1 MPISNP
7 ISPVQN
13 AIVMPFSWGDASP
26 KPIATV
32 AAGATIFTA
41 QIVIIVPFNGVD
53 CALQLGTLEDPDRL
67 IAANQNDPTF
77 AAEYETN
84 PGLLF
89 FGSTDLYL
97 TITPGS
103 GCTQGNGFILIEV

>member
-13 AIVMPFSWGDASP
+13 AIVVPFSWGDASP

-32 AAGATIFTA
+32 PAGGTIFTA
-41 QIVIIVPFNGVD
+41 QIVILVSFNGD
-53 CALQLGTLEDPDRL
+53 GAALELGEAGQPDRL
-67 IAANQNDPTF
+67 IAANQNDPKL

-89 FGSTDLYL
+89 FSSTDLYL